1 MWWYHRTASLH
12 RTPETALTRVAV
24 MVRGHLSWCLIFA
37 AYFGAMALVLVFGL
51 NFEDV
56 KYHSVLAGE

>member
-1 MWWYHRTASLH
+1 MPDEITPSPDRVQSVFLPRHKRQAGAHR
-12 RTPETALTRVAV
+12 
-24 MVRGHLSWCLIFA
+24 CLVFA